1 MQKNSKKSQQPK
13 RYTAEEENII
23 IEKVNEGMQYA
34 EIAKLINRKTESVR
48 TKIRDLQKVGRIEKK
63 RHFAQKLPTAIL
75 DQVKLDHPD
84 VDEATLQY
92 FSEMSKQHIKYEK
105 YIENR
110 SAFFSLLVD
119 IYAAKPTCH
128 YFSFPLNVNEEFYQP
143 VIVEAQGELV
153 LVCKAA
159 KKFRGGLSH
168 NTFIAM
174 CKTVA
179 QNWQ

>member
-13 RYTAEEENII
+13 RYTVEEENII
-23 IEKVNEGMQYA
+23 IEKVNEGVQYA

-63 RHFAQKLPTAIL
+63 RHFVQKLSPAIVE
-75 DQVKLDHPD
+75 QVKLEHPD

-92 FSEMSKQHIKYEK
+92 FSELSKQHIKYEK
-105 YIENR
+105 YMANR
-110 SAFFSLLVD
+110 STFFSLLVD

>member
-1 MQKNSKKSQQPK
+1 MQKNSKKSQKPK
-13 RYTAEEENII
+13 RYTVEEENII

-63 RHFAQKLPTAIL
+63 RIFAQKLSPATIER
-75 DQVKLDHPD
+75 VKLDHPD

-119 IYAAKPTCH
+119 IYATHPTCH

-143 VIVEAQGELV
+143 VIVEVQGDLV
-153 LVCKAA
+153 LVCRAA